1 MDRRQALQRAGL
13 VLGYA
18 ISAPVIAGIM
28 NGCKSTPELTYKPVF
43 FTEEQAGLVSEVAA
57 IIIPKTDTPGAKEV
71 ACGRGFFGRELTKL
85 GADVTFTDARQLFVD
100 ALIADGY
107 NALLMDQDH
116 DWTVPP
122 TFDLVIHFGV
132 LYHLDDWKKDLQF
145 AIKTAPIVLLES
157 EVVDSLDPT
166 YEKKVQEIDNYD
178 QAFNRTATKFS
189 DLHVEAYLKELRVRV
204 ENHSDAS
211 IDCRPDFIYDWVH
224 GEHEGVNFHKNTL
237 RRRMWLIRK
246 NA

>member
-1 MDRRQALQRAGL
+1 MDLIPDNYFANQTQKSWNERRFAKILNLFGPDWFIGTK
-13 VLGYA
+13 VL
-18 ISAPVIAGIM
+18 
-28 NGCKSTPELTYKPVF
+28 
-43 FTEEQAGLVSEVAA
+43 
-57 IIIPKTDTPGAKEV
+57 EV

-107 NALLMDQDH
+107 NALLMDQDL
-116 DWTVPP
+116 DWIVPP

-132 LYHLDDWKKDLQF
+132 LYHLDNWKKDLRF
-145 AIKTAPIVLLES
+145 AIKTTPIVLLES

-166 YEKKVQEIDNYD
+166 YEKKVEEIDHYD

-189 DLHVEAYLKELRVRV
+189 DLHVESYLTELGVQV

-211 IDCRPDFIYDWVH
+211 MDCCPDFIYSWKH
-224 GEHEGVNFHKNTL
+224 GEYEGPNFHRNTL
-237 RRRMWLIRK
+237 RRRMWLIRR
-246 NA
+246 